1 MFILC
6 SAAKTGK
13 KVWTD
18 YLLAFDYEGNHVFTK
33 VLPGMTLEVENIFH
47 IGKDIYITCNGS
59 LKGSRSPCYRLTVT
73 S

>member
-1 MFILC
+1 
-6 SAAKTGK
+6 
-13 KVWTD
+13 
-18 YLLAFDYEGNHVFTK
+18 
-33 VLPGMTLEVENIFH
+33 MTLEVENIFH